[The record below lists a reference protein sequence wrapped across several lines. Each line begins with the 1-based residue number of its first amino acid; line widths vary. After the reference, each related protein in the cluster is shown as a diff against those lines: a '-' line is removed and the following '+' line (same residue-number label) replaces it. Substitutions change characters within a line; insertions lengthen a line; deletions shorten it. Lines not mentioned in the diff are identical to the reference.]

1 MGEGRPARSL
11 VQDPGERGWWLG
23 PRLWQ
28 WGQKR
33 PEGGFRRNE
42 QALGRVEQDRATVM
56 SEFKCL
62 VKRNK
67 LERLWLKLRSIEQTF
82 RAERP
87 SRSLKSKPSFGVTS
101 PTWN

>member
-1 MGEGRPARSL
+1 
-11 VQDPGERGWWLG
+11 
-23 PRLWQ
+23 
-28 WGQKR
+28 
-33 PEGGFRRNE
+33 
-42 QALGRVEQDRATVM
+42 M